1 MTFTQLSLATVLGAA
16 MLVAPAFAQTPPDAI
31 MLTPGVYTTPE
42 ISKKCQAFAA
52 KRVGMSGYTD
62 SSRQAVALQCA
73 KKLWDQK
80 LAKEKRAR
88 AS

>member
-1 MTFTQLSLATVLGAA
+1 MKLTYLSMLAAVGTCL
-16 MLVAPAFAQTPPDAI
+16 LVAPATAQMPSDAI

-73 KKLWDQK
+73 KKLMDQK
-80 LAKEKRAR
+80 TAKQKRAG
-88 AS
+88 SS